1 MRHSRA
7 NNLGDR
13 SNALWGRGSR
23 GEQRSNALWGRGGRR
38 AGVATAMVVVF
49 AMASVAGA
57 GLKDNGGGSGK
68 YGNLKSYVPDSL
80 LSAIQQNPKQSFDV
94 ILQGDP
100 TGKSHGLIQKI
111 LSDKSGSSDEN
122 VQSGN
127 VKQEYTSI
135 DGAQLTLTGK
145 QILRIAK
152 NGLAQ
157 SITANETV
165 KMSGPPLL
173 DTNGQLWPWATGA
186 PVDWLKQSP
195 DAATIAVVDS
205 GIDTTKSADFDSR
218 ILGQVN
224 LASMSPNS
232 PGDGY
237 GHGTFVASIAAG
249 GAPAYAGVAPKA
261 ELLSIDVM
269 NDQGQAT
276 VGDVVKAADW
286 ILANKTKY
294 NIRVA
299 NFSLHAVNKASILF
313 DPLDRAVEK
322 LWLNGVVVV
331 AASGNYGTEGTP
343 SGVNFAPG
351 NDPFVITVGATDI
364 GTSLGA
370 GDDIAAPFSA
380 YGYTPD
386 GFSKP
391 EIAAPGRYMVGAVP
405 VGSVLTKLKQANVVD
420 PVKGYMQLSGTSF
433 AAPVVAGA
441 AAELLAQH
449 PTWTPDQVKGALML
463 TATPEPKAAK
473 GSLGV
478 GDVNIASARAYRNN
492 PPNPNAGLNKFVA
505 AGLDGTRTFNSAAWQ
520 AAALANKA
528 WNAVAWSDVA
538 WSDAAWSTV
547 AWSDAAWADVAWAS
561 VAYGTVAWSDVA
573 WSDAAWADAAW
584 ADNATDPAVG
594 DAADA
599 TTAEQDAALAELGI
613 VDSEC
618 DPTINTCEAPAAAA
632 APLDGAVAVVTSGLL
647 P

>member
-1 MRHSRA
+1 MRLSRA

-57 GLKDNGGGSGK
+57 GLNSHSSGNK
-68 YGNLKSYVPDSL
+68 SGDLKAYVPDTL
-80 LSAIQQNPKQSFDV
+80 LSAIQQDPQQTFDV
-94 ILQGDP
+94 IVQGDP
-100 TGKSHGLIQKI
+100 KQKAHGFIKKL
-111 LSDKSGSSDEN
+111 LADKSGSSDEI

-152 NGLAQ
+152 NGIAQ
-157 SITANETV
+157 SITSNDSVTMA
-165 KMSGPPLL
+165 GPPLQ
-173 DTNGQLWPWATGA
+173 DSNGQLWPWATGA

-205 GIDTTKSADFDSR
+205 GIDSTKTADFDSR

-249 GAPAYAGVAPKA
+249 GAPGYAGVAPKA

-276 VGDVVKAADW
+276 IGDVVKAADW

-294 NIRVA
+294 NIKVA
-299 NFSLHAVNKASILF
+299 NFSLHAVNKASVLF

-331 AASGNYGTEGTP
+331 AASGNYGTAGTP

-351 NDPFVITVGATDI
+351 NDPFVITVGAADI
-364 GTSLGA
+364 GSSVGA
-370 GDDIAAPFSA
+370 GDDTAAPFSA

-391 EIAAPGRYMVGAVP
+391 EIAAPGRYMIGAVP
-405 VGSVLTKLKQANVVD
+405 VGSVLTQLKPANVTD
-420 PVKGYMQLSGTSF
+420 PVNGYMQLSGTSF

-441 AAELLAQH
+441 AAMLIAQH

-463 TATPEPKAAK
+463 TATPEPLAAK

-478 GDVNIASARAYRNN
+478 GDVNIASARAFRKV
-492 PPNPNAGLNKFVA
+492 PPNPNAGLNQFVA
-505 AGLDGTRTFNSAAWQ
+505 TGLDGLRTFDSKAWQ
-520 AAALANKA
+520 TAALANKA

-584 ADNATDPAVG
+584 ADNASDPAVG
-594 DAADA
+594 DTADA

-613 VDSEC
+613 VNADC
-618 DPTINTCEAPAAAA
+618 DPTLSIC
-632 APLDGAVAVVTSGLL
+632 L

>member
-1 MRHSRA
+1 MRLSRA

-57 GLKDNGGGSGK
+57 GLNSHSSGNNS
-68 YGNLKSYVPDSL
+68 GDLKAYVPDAL
-80 LSAIQQNPKQSFDV
+80 LSAIQQNPQQTFDV
-94 ILQGDP
+94 IAQGDP
-100 TGKSHGLIQKI
+100 KQKAHGFIQK
-111 LSDKSGSSDEN
+111 LLANKSGSSDEN

-135 DGAQLTLTGK
+135 DGAQMSLTGK

-152 NGLAQ
+152 NGIAQ

-165 KMSGPPLL
+165 TMAGPPLL
-173 DTNGQLWPWATGA
+173 DSNGQLWPWATGA
-186 PVDWLKQSP
+186 PVDWLTQSP
-195 DAATIAVVDS
+195 NAGTIAVVDS
-205 GIDTTKSADFDSR
+205 GIDTTRTADFGSR
-218 ILGQVN
+218 VLGQVN
-224 LASMSPNS
+224 MTSLPGNS
-232 PGDGY
+232 SGDGY

-249 GAPAYAGVAPKA
+249 GAPGYAGVAPKA

-276 VGDVVKAADW
+276 IGDVVKAADW

-294 NIRVA
+294 NIKVA
-299 NFSLHAVNKASILF
+299 NFSLHAVNKASVLF

-331 AASGNYGTEGTP
+331 AASGNYGTAGTP

-351 NDPFVITVGATDI
+351 NDPFVITVGAADI
-364 GTSLGA
+364 GTSVGA
-370 GDDIAAPFSA
+370 GDDTAAPFSA

-391 EIAAPGRYMVGAVP
+391 EIAAPGRYMIGAVP
-405 VGSVLTKLKQANVVD
+405 VGSVLTRLKPANVTD
-420 PVKGYMQLSGTSF
+420 PINGYMQLSGTSF

-441 AAELLAQH
+441 AAMLIAQH

-463 TATPEPKAAK
+463 TATPEPLAAK

-478 GDVNIASARAYRNN
+478 GDVNIASARAFRKV
-492 PPNPNAGLNKFVA
+492 PPNPNAGLNQFVA
-505 AGLDGTRTFNSAAWQ
+505 TGLDGLRTFDSKAWQ
-520 AAALANKA
+520 TAALANKA

-584 ADNATDPAVG
+584 ADNASDPAVG

-613 VDSEC
+613 VNADC
-618 DPTINTCEAPAAAA
+618 DPTLSIC
-632 APLDGAVAVVTSGLL
+632 L